1 MEKVTLLSAICN
13 GAIDETKVLLALVD
27 GTELEDKD
35 RWALE
40 LCNICTERKLKLG
53 ELCIVLMDTNWE
65 QATDKPMNGLCVVEN
80 EDYLQ
85 VRRDG
90 VELFTAAYSGR
101 GKWGVI

>member
-40 LCNICTERKLKLG
+40 LCNICKKQGMKLG
-53 ELCIVLMDTNWE
+53 EMCVLLDDIRWE
-65 QATDKPMNGLCVVEN
+65 DAAEKPMNGLSVVN
-80 EDYLQ
+80 YDDYMQ

-90 VELFTAAYSGR
+90 ELLFMTAYCGR
-101 GKWGVI
+101 GEWVLL